1 MFDFISHGQVCEAL
15 KDIDRE
21 KSAGPVNLEPY
32 LLKMVAD
39 IIAEPITHI
48 FTLSL
53 LSNSI
58 PKIWKAA
65 YVLPLLKGGDPSELN
80 NYRLISKLSVLA
92 KSLESQ
98 LNI

>member
-1 MFDFISHGQVCEAL
+1 MFDFISRGQVCEAL
-15 KDIDRE
+15 KDIDCE